1 MAIEGTDSDVMCS
14 MDEEQQGAASLLQSF
29 RAAWAAYIIESKQ
42 RWEKLIEEQAKH
54 PSLD

>member
-14 MDEEQQGAASLLQSF
+14 MDEEQQGASLLQSF
-29 RAAWAAYIIESKQ
+29 RAAWAAYLIESKQ